1 MGYIMDLR
9 KYVGKRPILM
19 PAAGAAII
27 NKKNEILLQR
37 RTDNKCWGIP
47 GGSME
52 LGETFEE
59 TAIREVKE
67 ETGLSV
73 NRLELFNIFSG
84 EDLHYIYPNGDEV
97 YITTAV
103 FLCNDYSS
111 DLKRDEE
118 ETLELKF
125 FKLNELPYE
134 KDLNPPDRT
143 IISKLKDYLLRRWFL
158 WINQY

>member
-1 MGYIMDLR
+1 MGYIMDMR
-9 KYVGKRPILM
+9 KLVGKRAIFM

-27 NKKNEILLQR
+27 NENNEILLQR

-59 TAIREVKE
+59 TAVREVKE
-67 ETGLSV
+67 ETGLDV

-84 EDLHYIYPNGDEV
+84 EDLHYVYPNGDEV

-103 FLCNDYSS
+103 FLCNDYSG
-111 DLKRDEE
+111 DLRRDEE
-118 ETLELKF
+118 ESLELRF
-125 FKLNELPYE
+125 FKLNDIPVES
-134 KDLNPPDRT
+134 DLNPPDRV
-143 IISKLKDYLLRRWFL
+143 IISKLKDYLVRR
-158 WINQY
+158 

>member
-27 NKKNEILLQR
+27 NENNEILLQR

-59 TAIREVKE
+59 TATREVKE

-103 FLCNDYSS
+103 FLCTDYSG

-125 FKLNELPYE
+125 FKLNDLPVE
-134 KDLNPPDRT
+134 RELNPPDRI
-143 IISKLKDYLLRRWFL
+143 IISKLKEYLQRR
-158 WINQY
+158 

>member
-9 KYVGKRPILM
+9 KYVGKKPIFM

-27 NKKNEILLQR
+27 NENKEILLQR

-59 TAIREVKE
+59 TAVREVKE
-67 ETGLSV
+67 ETGLNVS
-73 NRLELFNIFSG
+73 RLELFNIFSG

-103 FLCNDYSS
+103 FLCNDYSG
-111 DLKRDEE
+111 DLIRDEE
-118 ETLELKF
+118 ESLELKF
-125 FKLNELPYE
+125 FKWNDLPNES
-134 KDLNPPDRT
+134 DLNPPDRI
-143 IISKLKDYLLRRWFL
+143 IISKLKNCLGDDF
-158 WINQY
+158 NE

>member
-9 KYVGKRPILM
+9 KFVGKRPILM

-27 NKKNEILLQR
+27 NENNEILLQR

-59 TAIREVKE
+59 TATREVKE
-67 ETGLSV
+67 ETGLKV
-73 NRLELFNIFSG
+73 NSLELFNIFSG

-103 FLCNDYSS
+103 FLCNDYSG

-118 ETLELKF
+118 ETLELRF
-125 FKLNELPYE
+125 FKLNDLPIE
-134 KDLNPPDRT
+134 RELNPPDRI
-143 IISKLKDYLLRRWFL
+143 IISKLKNYLLD
-158 WINQY
+158 